1 MPDISVYSD
10 LSRGFLTFGPGFAGG
25 EGEGMMIMT
34 VGFQG
39 LKISCIIGILE
50 HERLTAQDIFC
61 DLQVDIDVSPGA
73 GISEEARSSRGSSP
87 SEYARTENT
96 AAEHTSDELSS
107 TLDYRGLAEFAA
119 NFAVQ
124 GKYGLLENLAED
136 MISAL
141 QQRHPRIRSG
151 MLEIR
156 KPHAIADAEA
166 ALIRVKW

>member
-1 MPDISVYSD
+1 
-10 LSRGFLTFGPGFAGG
+10 
-25 EGEGMMIMT
+25 MIMT

-50 HERLTAQDIFC
+50 HERLAAQDIFC
-61 DLQVDIDVSPGA
+61 DLQVDIDVSPRA
-73 GISEEARSSRGSSP
+73 GNAEEARSSRGSSP
-87 SEYARTENT
+87 GTPPGENASEKNATEENAPEENATTEN
-96 AAEHTSDELSS
+96 AQAEHASDELSS